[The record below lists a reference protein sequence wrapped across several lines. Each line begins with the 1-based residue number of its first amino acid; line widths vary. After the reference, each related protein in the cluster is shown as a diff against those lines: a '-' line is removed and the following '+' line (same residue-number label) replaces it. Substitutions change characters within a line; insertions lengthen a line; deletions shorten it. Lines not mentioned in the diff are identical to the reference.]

1 MQVGNVLF
9 HLLEVDSGHAKLALH
24 QMTESAEQM
33 TKRVTVM
40 VDSIAMVVMVDT
52 RLTRNT
58 PVL

>member
-9 HLLEVDSGHAKLALH
+9 HLFEVDSGHAKLDLH
-24 QMTESAEQM
+24 QTESAE
-33 TKRVTVM
+33 TTRKRVTVM
-40 VDSIAMVVMVDT
+40 VDLVAMVVMVDT